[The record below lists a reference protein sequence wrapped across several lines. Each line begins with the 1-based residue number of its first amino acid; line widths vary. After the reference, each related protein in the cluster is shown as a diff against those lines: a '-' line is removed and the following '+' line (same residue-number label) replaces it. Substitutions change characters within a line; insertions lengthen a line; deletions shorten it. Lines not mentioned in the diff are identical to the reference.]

1 MGYLP
6 ETRDQPSA
14 VRIELVVLLAYL
26 AVYLGYL
33 FVHQEDELLH
43 WISLVFV
50 PLFLVHALRRQR
62 GATIRDSLAS
72 VGLSSSSWK
81 RGLWWA
87 ALLGIG
93 LSAAQLIVSNRSAD
107 FLPLITSGRA
117 LYLFPIALGFLLVT
131 AGFTEEF
138 FFRGVLQTRLGNMW
152 SSKVGAVLVTSVL
165 FGLYHIPYAYFNP
178 NWPSH
183 GQWSA
188 AIGSAMGQG
197 IVGGLILGAVYE
209 RSERNLIASVVVHSL
224 INALPAMTM
233 IKFGV
238 G

>member
-1 MGYLP
+1 MP
-6 ETRDQPSA
+6 ESRKRQPG
-14 VRIELVVLLAYL
+14 VRRELVVFLAYFT
-26 AVYLGYL
+26 AYLGYL
-33 FVHQEDELLH
+33 FLHQENELLH
-43 WISLVFV
+43 WLSLVLV
-50 PLFLVHALRRQR
+50 PLFLVYALRRRQ
-62 GATIRDSLAS
+62 GGTIRDSLAS
-72 VGLSSSSWK
+72 VGLSSDSWK

-93 LSAAQLIVSNRSAD
+93 LSAAQLVVSNRSAE
-107 FLPLITSGRA
+107 FLPLIRSGQA
-117 LYLFPIALGFLLVT
+117 LYLFPIVLGFLLMT

-138 FFRGVLQTRLGNMW
+138 FFRGVIQTRLGEVW
-152 SSKVGAVLVTSVL
+152 HSRVGAVLVTSIL
-165 FGLYHIPYAYFNP
+165 FGMYHIPYAYFSS

-183 GQWSA
+183 GDWGSA
-188 AIGSAMGQG
+188 IPSAMGQG
-197 IVGGLILGAVYE
+197 ILGGLILGAVYE